1 MKLPSLVLALGGFF
15 IAVSGLLG
23 GSVGVLDILPE
34 IPYKPDFILVGASGG
49 VGLMMA
55 AMAGGWIEPALDRG
69 SFSDAAI

>member
-34 IPYKPDFILVGASGG
+34 IPYKPDIKKRASGG